1 MMFDRNKFKYIVSI
15 RGYTLKKV
23 ADEIGVNPATLYR
36 KMNGVSDFTRSE
48 MQLIR
53 NLLDLSIKEADDIFF
68 ARKLA

>member
-15 RGYTLKKV
+15 RGYTLEKV

-36 KMNGVSDFTRSE
+36 KMNGVSDFTRAE